1 LGCWPA
7 PLLALSAPAFA
18 QDAKVDAGDTAWM
31 LISTAIVL
39 MMTIPGLALFYGGM
53 VRKKNVLS
61 TLAQSFAITA
71 LVSVAWIV
79 IGYSLAFGEGGAYIG
94 DMSKFMLGGIAE
106 NWDKPFTLGTGDAAI
121 AFTIPETVFVV
132 FQMTFA
138 IITAALITGAWADR
152 IKFSGLLVFVLLWTC
167 WSTRRSA
174 IGSGTRTAG
183 SSPRRARLRRRHGRS
198 HQCRCRRPGG
208 RADPRQAH
216 GLRDREHVPVQP
228 GLRRHRRLAAVGG
241 LVRLQR
247 RLRRCGRRPCGHGLP
262 GDQHGRRH
270 RGADLDVRGVG
281 DQG

>member
-1 LGCWPA
+1 M
-7 PLLALSAPAFA
+7 PAFA
-18 QDAKVDAGDTAWM
+18 QDAKVDTGDTAWM

-39 MMTIPGLALFYGGM
+39 MMTMPGLALFYGGM

-106 NWDKPFTLGTGDAAI
+106 NWDKPFTLGTGDGAV

-138 IITAALITGAWADR
+138 IITPALITSAPGPTASSSRACWCSR
-152 IKFSGLLVFVLLWTC
+152 CCGRC
-167 WSTRRSA
+167 WSIRRSR

-183 SSPRRARLRRRHGRS
+183 SSPSARSTSRAARS
-198 HQCRCRRPGG
+198 CTSMPVS
-208 RADPRQAH
+208 RASWAR
-216 GLRDREHVPVQP
+216 
-228 GLRRHRRLAAVGG
+228 
-241 LVRLQR
+241 
-247 RLRRCGRRPCGHGLP
+247 
-262 GDQHGRRH
+262 
-270 RGADLDVRGVG
+270 
-281 DQG
+281 